1 MIDVTAEYNKI
12 QDKLSKGG
20 LTPKDRTAIPQ
31 MEMPHRDPKE
41 RARIMDEVTYGFS
54 KEQAVVEANR
64 CLQCKNPTC
73 VEGCPVNVDI
83 PGFIGQIAKGE
94 FKAAIN
100 IIKRTSLLPAIC
112 GRVCPQE
119 KQCQK
124 TCMVGKIYK
133 DAERAVS
140 IGRLERFVADWERQ
154 YKFVSIP
161 EIAEKTG
168 KKVAVIGG
176 GIAGMEAARVLAL
189 RGHKPVIFE
198 KGDKMIKYAQ
208 ANGLRVRGHA
218 LAWHS
223 QVANWVNN
231 YSGQKEKL
239 LAVLKNHITKVVSHW
254 KGKIAEWDVVNEA
267 VNDDYNADWR
277 STNSVWYEG
286 IGAEFLDSA
295 FVWAHEADPDAELC
309 YNDYSLEWGLR
320 EGSKA
325 SFVVEQVKRWK
336 ANGIPITCVGTQ
348 THIEIAHETT
358 PQNVRALAKALAEL
372 NVTLNIT
379 ELDIGFPKGSAGKL
393 TEADYAK
400 QGHLYRQF
408 MDVFL
413 EEPNMGEFVI
423 WGLTDA
429 HSWLD
434 EQQGKTEGLLYDK
447 QYKPKPAYDSVMASL
462 KAHPAS
468 EVKTPYPESV
478 LNPPKDCGT
487 GNCGDFIIA
496 IKPNVFANNI
506 SIHLAGRTLFITGL
520 ASKTATKVD
529 IFDMQG
535 RPVFRAKDVKGDVE
549 LSSISKGLYVVQI
562 RQGETKITKRIA
574 IK

>member
-1 MIDVTAEYNKI
+1 MNKI
-12 QDKLSKGG
+12 HSFSHFALGA
-20 LTPKDRTAIPQ
+20 AIIGAGFMNANAADETIRQLAKERGRFIGTILNSEWFNDAIEPEFEEIHKTQ
-31 MEMPHRDPKE
+31 FNVVVAENEMKFDATEPKE
-41 RARIMDEVTYGFS
+41 DEF
-54 KEQAVVEANR
+54 N
-64 CLQCKNPTC
+64 
-73 VEGCPVNVDI
+73 
-83 PGFIGQIAKGE
+83 
-94 FKAAIN
+94 
-100 IIKRTSLLPAIC
+100 
-112 GRVCPQE
+112 
-119 KQCQK
+119 
-124 TCMVGKIYK
+124 
-133 DAERAVS
+133 
-140 IGRLERFVADWERQ
+140 
-154 YKFVSIP
+154 
-161 EIAEKTG
+161 
-168 KKVAVIGG
+168 
-176 GIAGMEAARVLAL
+176 
-189 RGHKPVIFE
+189 FE
-198 KGDKMIKYAQ
+198 KGDKMVKYAQ

-231 YSGQKEKL
+231 YKGQKEKL
-239 LAVLKNHITKVVSHW
+239 LAVLKNHITKVVGHW
-254 KGKIAEWDVVNEA
+254 KGQIAEWDVVNEA
-267 VNDDYNADWR
+267 INDDYNADWR

-309 YNDYSLEWGLR
+309 YNDYSIEWGLR

-336 ANGIPITCVGTQ
+336 KNNIPITCVGTQ

-372 NVTLNIT
+372 GVTLNIT

-393 TEADYAK
+393 TDADYAK

-434 EQQGKTEGLLYDK
+434 EQQGKTEGLLFDK

-468 EVKTPYPESV
+468 EVKTPYPDSV
-478 LNPPKDCGT
+478 LNPPDTTAKDT
-487 GNCGDFIIA
+487 TVKDTTVKDTTVRDTTVKDTTDA
-496 IKPNVFANNI
+496 IKTFAMQNNI
-506 SIHLAGRTLFITGL
+506 STHIAGRTLFITG
-520 ASKTATKVD
+520 ATATNSAKIDV
-529 IFDMQG
+529 FDMQG
-535 RPVFRAKDVKGDVE
+535 RPIFSMENSKGVFD
-549 LSSISKGLYVVQI
+549 LSSIADGLYVVRVRSGSASLVTRISI
-562 RQGETKITKRIA
+562 R
-574 IK
+574 